1 MDRNGLCPCWQ
12 IGTAMTESMTDYIL
26 YVGKCGGYFILWPSG
41 FGMNPNRLHFRL
53 KYQNCVVLA

>member
-1 MDRNGLCPCWQ
+1 
-12 IGTAMTESMTDYIL
+12 MTESMTDYIL